1 MKKMAAFLI
10 SFAIFVGVFQGCAP
24 TEERHR
30 GGKLKIVCTLFAQY
44 DFTRSIVGNRA
55 DVSLLLPIGAES
67 HAYEPTPSDI
77 ISLKN
82 ADLFIYVGEEMET
95 WIKPILPQLDGG
107 TVVLELSKALGLKI
121 ESHNHKHAA
130 ETNTAGET
138 NAEGEEITADEKTAE
153 DKTSTEGETNAEDK
167 DTSAPHGT
175 RTESAESGT
184 DILSGG
190 ERLYDPHIWTSP
202 MVAVRMTEAIRDALI
217 KLDGAGES
225 FYSGNAESY
234 IIKLWQLDERIRNV
248 VAEAKR
254 TEIIFGGR
262 FALRNFAD
270 EYGLSYLAAFDSC
283 TEETEPSAAAVA
295 RIIDEIKSK
304 HIPVVFYEEL
314 MEPAVAQSLAKETGA
329 KPLLFHSCHN
339 LSAEDF
345 KNGETY
351 ESLMRHNIENLIIAL
366 N

>member
-55 DVSLLLPIGAES
+55 DVSLLLPTGAES

-82 ADLFIYVGEEMET
+82 ANLFIYVGEEMET

-130 ETNTAGET
+130 ETNT
-138 NAEGEEITADEKTAE
+138 
-153 DKTSTEGETNAEDK
+153 EGETSAEDK
-167 DTSAPHGT
+167 DTAAPHGA
-175 RTESAESGT
+175 RTESTESGT